1 MALTEFEQAIM
12 DRLNQLSPEERKI
25 QTESNLKQM
34 GQQQLSPEERKIAER
49 RNQLSPEERR
59 IQSESNLKKMGQ
71 QQVDARNAKAQDY
84 LDKSKANKMK
94 SPAYKA
100 GRTSAKA
107 QRSFTEGAKKL
118 GSDLVKSIKSDL
130 KVGSKAIKKVASS
143 PVTKAAGK
151 MAGAAGRAVAPV
163 VEGVRA
169 ARLLTSE
176 DYRKQNEEAYED
188 LGEKNAFIRAV
199 EGGLGGV
206 STIYA
211 TGKNML
217 DTVGASA
224 RGRKSGIAAEE
235 GKQRLIEKGILD
247 ESGKPISRETQED
260 PFAKIPATAEKE
272 ITAVESKPTMGG
284 EALSKALIK
293 APAVQPAE
301 TAPRLTSDT
310 AAAYKQIESGNVPK
324 AIPVDEETL
333 EPIKP
338 QLDEGRMAALFRT
351 TTGTSFNPKSKADMG
366 RMDQLRSFVEED
378 PDKLNKSD
386 TKIALDFY
394 RTLK

>member
-1 MALTEFEQAIM
+1 MDLTEFEQAVR
-12 DRLNQLSPEERKI
+12 DRLKQLSPEERKI
-25 QTESNLKQM
+25 QSESNLKKM

-49 RNQLSPEERR
+49 RNQLSPEERK
-59 IQSESNLKKMGQ
+59 IQSDSNLKKMGQ
-71 QQVDARNAKAQDY
+71 QQVDARNKKAQDY

-100 GRTSAKA
+100 GRTSAKV

-130 KVGSKAIKKVASS
+130 KVGSKAIKKVA
-143 PVTKAAGK
+143 PKLAGV
-151 MAGAAGRAVAPV
+151 ARASAPV
-163 VEGVRA
+163 QA
-169 ARLLTSE
+169 ALEVMRTARFLGDE
-176 DYRKQNEEAYED
+176 DYRKENEKAYEELAD
-188 LGEKNAFIRAV
+188 KNTFQRAV
-199 EGGLGGV
+199 EGGLGGMA
-206 STIYA
+206 TIL
-211 TGKNML
+211 TQSKNLL
-217 DTVGASA
+217 DTAGANIRS
-224 RGRKSGIAAEE
+224 RESGIAAEE
-235 GKQRLIEKGILD
+235 GKRRLIAKGILD
-247 ESGKPISRETQED
+247 ESGKPIRREPQEYSD
-260 PFAKIPATAEKE
+260 FAKREIAKRQAIEAGEKA
-272 ITAVESKPTMGG
+272 AVPTDDIRAMNQPTGN
-284 EALSKALIK
+284 ALSVEPVPTE
-293 APAVQPAE
+293 APDIE
-301 TAPRLTSDT
+301 
-310 AAAYKQIESGNVPK
+310 AAYKQIESGNVPK

-366 RMDQLRSFVEED
+366 RMEQLRSFVEED